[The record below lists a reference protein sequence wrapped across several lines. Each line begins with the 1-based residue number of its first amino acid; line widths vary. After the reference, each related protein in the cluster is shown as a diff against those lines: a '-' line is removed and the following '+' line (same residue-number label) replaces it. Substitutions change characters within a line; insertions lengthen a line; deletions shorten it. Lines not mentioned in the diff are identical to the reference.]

1 MTEEE
6 GGVETGIKSTVRQP
20 SILSFFLSLGAALFL
35 MALSVIGT
43 MIYGVTVQNR
53 LQEEFTDRTSM
64 SDQILLDLY
73 EMEQAFRE
81 LGREWNN
88 EQYGEYLKLC
98 EELKKDTEAF
108 AVCCRDVPVTQN
120 YIRRINNF
128 NIYQQECLARVMEGT
143 QGRYDVYIYVIN
155 GLELH
160 QQQALE
166 MTQHDTAY
174 ARRAYEGSAGVIF
187 RQMIVMAMVFGM
199 MAVVMGGV
207 LIHFSTVARRTMGG
221 MTEYFNR
228 LAASEWETPDLGRA
242 PYREFTLIAQTANRM
257 KEEIRASIK
266 EIENRARLEKQLA
279 EERLINEKQKRML
292 IAAQMSALRAQVN
305 PHFLFN
311 SLNLI
316 GVTALVGDSK
326 TVMQMVEATGNILR
340 YSLYHQ
346 ESMTALDE
354 EVDIVF
360 QYLFLQKCRFN
371 DAVNAEVHNDLEGED
386 IQIPTMSLQPIVENC
401 FKHGFGNKKS
411 LHIHIA
417 ITWEGDKVLIC
428 VTDNG
433 MGLDPEQVLR
443 EDGSGIGLR
452 NIRRRLELI
461 YGSEEAAIKIEG
473 EPGEYSSIS
482 LLIPPKGG
490 VM

>member
-1 MTEEE
+1 MEYAN
-6 GGVETGIKSTVRQP
+6 RQP

-35 MALSVIGT
+35 MALSVIVT

-53 LQEEFTDRTSM
+53 LQENFTDRTAM
-64 SDQILLDLY
+64 CDTILLDLY
-73 EMEQAFRE
+73 DMEQAFRE
-81 LGREWNN
+81 LGRDWTQEPY
-88 EQYGEYLKLC
+88 ERYLDLC
-98 EELKKDTEAF
+98 EKTEEDAKVF
-108 AVCCRDVPVTQN
+108 ASFCQDAPIIQN

-128 NIYQQECLARVMEGT
+128 NIYQQQWLERVMSGEE
-143 QGRYDVYIYVIN
+143 GRYDVYTYILN
-155 GLELH
+155 GLNLH

-166 MTQHDTAY
+166 MTQKDTTY
-174 ARRAYEGSAGVIF
+174 ARNVYRESSRVIF
-187 RQMIVMAMVFGM
+187 QRMIFMSVLFGGV
-199 MAVVMGGV
+199 AIVMGGI
-207 LIHFSTVARRTMGG
+207 LIHFSSVAKKTMDG

-228 LAASEWETPDLGRA
+228 LAASDWETPDLGKA
-242 PYREFTLIAQTANRM
+242 PYREFTLISQTANRM
-257 KEEIRASIK
+257 KEKIKTSIK

-326 TVMQMVEATGNILR
+326 TVMQMVEATGAILR
-340 YSLYHQ
+340 YSLYHP

-354 EVDIVF
+354 EIDIVL

-371 DAVNAEVHNDLEGED
+371 DAVHAEIHNDLEGED
-386 IQIPTMSLQPIVENC
+386 IQIPTMSIQPIVENC

-411 LHIHIA
+411 IHIHISV
-417 ITWEGDKVLIC
+417 TWEEDKVLIC

-433 MGLDPEQVLR
+433 VGLDPEQVLQK
-443 EDGSGIGLR
+443 DGNGIGLN
-452 NIRRRLELI
+452 NIRKRLELI
-461 YGSEEAAIKIEG
+461 YGSGEAAMQVEG
-473 EPGEYSSIS
+473 RKGEYCSIS
-482 LLIPPKGG
+482 LLIPQKGG
-490 VM
+490 PL

>member
-1 MTEEE
+1 MDE
-6 GGVETGIKSTVRQP
+6 
-20 SILSFFLSLGAALFL
+20 
-35 MALSVIGT
+35 
-43 MIYGVTVQNR
+43 
-53 LQEEFTDRTSM
+53 
-64 SDQILLDLY
+64 
-73 EMEQAFRE
+73 
-81 LGREWNN
+81 
-88 EQYGEYLKLC
+88 
-98 EELKKDTEAF
+98 
-108 AVCCRDVPVTQN
+108 
-120 YIRRINNF
+120 
-128 NIYQQECLARVMEGT
+128 
-143 QGRYDVYIYVIN
+143 
-155 GLELH
+155 
-160 QQQALE
+160 
-166 MTQHDTAY
+166 
-174 ARRAYEGSAGVIF
+174 
-187 RQMIVMAMVFGM
+187 
-199 MAVVMGGV
+199 
-207 LIHFSTVARRTMGG
+207 

-242 PYREFTLIAQTANRM
+242 PYGEFTLIAQTANRM
-257 KEEIRASIK
+257 KDKIRASIK
-266 EIENRARLEKQLA
+266 EIENRARLENQLA

-326 TVMQMVEATGNILR
+326 TVMQMVEATGSILR

-346 ESMTALDE
+346 ETMTALDD

-371 DAVNAEVHNDLEGED
+371 DAVHAEIHNDLEGED
-386 IQIPTMSLQPIVENC
+386 IEIPTMSIQPIVENC
-401 FKHGFGNKKS
+401 FKHGFGSKKS

-433 MGLDPEQVLR
+433 MGLNPEKVLK
-443 EDGSGIGLR
+443 EGGNGIGLK

-461 YGSEEAAIKIEG
+461 YGTGRAAIKIEG
-473 EPGEYSSIS
+473 KPGEYSSIT

-490 VM
+490 TM